1 MQAMIAHRQSRK
13 TDSERKALMNQ
24 RFVQLLQEAAEKA
37 GKEFDPAV
45 RTEEEL
51 GQLYQLYLEEGIPLE
66 EFAGRFL

>member
-1 MQAMIAHRQSRK
+1 
-13 TDSERKALMNQ
+13 MNQ
-24 RFVQLLQEAAEKA
+24 RFVQLLQEKA

-51 GQLYQLYLEEGIPLE
+51 GQLYQLYLEEGVPLE

>member
-1 MQAMIAHRQSRK
+1 MIMK
-13 TDSERKALMNQ
+13 
-24 RFVQLLQEAAEKA
+24 FVQLLQEAAEKA